1 MKENHAL
8 KTSNKEKKL
17 FFYGILIG
25 IIIGVLLVI
34 ILVIFM
40 NSIN

>member
-1 MKENHAL
+1 MKQNQGL

-25 IIIGVLLVI
+25 IIIGIIIVILLVRFI
-34 ILVIFM
+34 E
-40 NSIN
+40 SIN